1 MLRALIALTAT
12 LFPAFVLA
20 QSHYPV
26 CNDAKVVFVGRAKP
40 AVTFHVSGEPA
51 IERARQHLKR
61 VEEEVARERATLD
74 DRTRLERSAEF
85 EIRLIKAQ
93 AELDAQRAMYPP
105 PIDLTFFPV
114 VVEQAFRGVTE
125 PEVMLLDRHNH
136 PPLVADETY
145 LIVGHRRD
153 GLVPPLPDMADLA
166 HLNNAVEMVSVKRA
180 ASVPREV
187 EFFAATQSGATVL
200 GTLRRHSYSEAPGG
214 RLQGVRILVSS
225 GDNTIETT
233 TSEDGSFV
241 VSGIPAG
248 RIEIKPA
255 LPADLTVVNK
265 SALTA
270 DVRDGECHGLS
281 LTADI
286 NGRVRGRILSASGRS
301 ITGATLHLSSIDLSE
316 FQLDPSISRVRTH
329 APQLQVAAR
338 EDGTFEFFGV
348 PPGTYLLFA
357 WVPKV
362 VDGKERTLTTFYPG
376 STEQSAARPLTVG
389 RATEHDGFE
398 FVVQD

>member
-1 MLRALIALTAT
+1 MLRGLIAVAAI
-12 LFPAFVLA
+12 LFPVFVLA

-26 CNDAKVVFVGRAKP
+26 CNDAKVVFVGRARP

-85 EIRLIKAQ
+85 ELRVIRAQ
-93 AELDAQRAMYPP
+93 TELDAHRAMYPP
-105 PIDLTFFPV
+105 PIDLTFYPV
-114 VVEQAFRGVTE
+114 IVEQALRGVTE
-125 PEVMLLDRHNH
+125 SEVMLLDRDNH

-166 HLNNAVEMVSVKRA
+166 HLNNAVEVVSAKRA

-187 EFFAATQSGATVL
+187 EFFAATQAGATVL
-200 GTLRRHSYSEAPGG
+200 GTLRIHSYSEAPGS
-214 RLQGVRILVSS
+214 RLRGVRILVTS

-233 TSEDGSFV
+233 TSDDGSFV

-248 RIEIKPA
+248 RIEIKPV
-255 LPADLTVVNK
+255 LPSDLAIVNR
-265 SALTA
+265 SALIA
-270 DVRDGECHGLS
+270 DVRDGVCHGVG

-286 NGRVRGRILSASGRS
+286 NGRVRGRILSTSGRS
-301 ITGATLHLSSIDLSE
+301 MKGATLHLSSIDLTE
-316 FQLDPSISRVRTH
+316 FLQDPSIFRGSSHTPH
-329 APQLQVAAR
+329 LQVAAR

-376 STEQSAARPLTVG
+376 STEQSAARPVTVG